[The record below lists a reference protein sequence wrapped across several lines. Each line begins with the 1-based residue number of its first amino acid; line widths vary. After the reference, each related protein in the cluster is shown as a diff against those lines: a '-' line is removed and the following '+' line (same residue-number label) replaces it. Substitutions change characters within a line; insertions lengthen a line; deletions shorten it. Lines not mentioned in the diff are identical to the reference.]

1 MQAHESFDKTLLTLE
16 LRQLRQLAAVF
27 EHGSISAAAKH
38 LGMQQPT
45 LSRSMSAIERTVGV
59 PLFGRG
65 PTGVAPTDYGRALLQ
80 YHRALEANLRNAA
93 GELDAIRGVPPAMIR
108 LGVGPIEGADVAAT
122 ALSRYLERYPDA
134 QIAIREGLYANL
146 EPLLAKGELDL
157 ILGSE
162 PSITVGIGTHPGM
175 NLELLGS
182 LRPAIVVR
190 AAHPLA
196 KKRRVTLDDLQQARW
211 IVPFGN
217 TTSAERFRAT
227 FAENGLMP
235 PAGSVFA
242 PISSWTAAGLVAQ
255 TDVVALMPQQ
265 LYRREIASGAFKEL
279 RVPEPAFAGAVY
291 LITREETRLST
302 PVRSLLR
309 DIREASNALNGVF
322 R

>member
-1 MQAHESFDKTLLTLE
+1 MHAQESFDTTLLSLE

-45 LSRSMSAIERTVGV
+45 LSRSMSAIERAVGV

-65 PTGVAPTDYGRALLQ
+65 PKGVLPTDYGRALLH
-80 YHRALEANLRNAA
+80 YHRALESNLRNAA
-93 GELDAIRGVPPAMIR
+93 GELNAIRGVPAMIR
-108 LGVGPIEGADVAAT
+108 LGVGPIEGGDVAAT
-122 ALSRYLERYPDA
+122 AVSRFLDRYPDA

-146 EPLLAKGELDL
+146 EPLLANGELDL

-162 PSITVGIGTHPGM
+162 PSITAGIGTHPGM

-196 KKRRVTLDDLQQARW
+196 KRRRVTLDDLQRARW

-217 TTSAERFRAT
+217 SSSAERFRAT
-227 FAENGLMP
+227 FVENGLMP
-235 PAGSVFA
+235 PAGAVFA
-242 PISSWTAAGLVAQ
+242 PISSWTAAGLVAR
-255 TDVVALMPQQ
+255 TDIVALMPQQ
-265 LYRREIASGAFKEL
+265 LYRREIATGAFKEL

-291 LITREETRLST
+291 LITREETLLST
-302 PVRSLLR
+302 PVRRLLR
-309 DIREASNALNGVF
+309 DIRESSKALNGVF

>member
-1 MQAHESFDKTLLTLE
+1 MRARESFDKTLLALE
-16 LRQLRQLAAVF
+16 IRQLRQLAAVL

-38 LGMQQPT
+38 LGVQQPT
-45 LSRSMSAIERTVGV
+45 LSRSMSAMERAVGV
-59 PLFGRG
+59 PLFERG
-65 PTGVAPTDYGRALLQ
+65 PKGVAPTDYGRALLQ

-93 GELDAIRGVPPAMIR
+93 GELDAIRGVPAAMIR

-122 ALSRYLERYPDA
+122 ALSRFLGRYPDA
-134 QIAIREGLYANL
+134 QLAIREGLYANL

-162 PSITVGIGTHPGM
+162 PSITAGIGTHPGM

-196 KKRRVTLDDLQQARW
+196 KKRRVTLEDLQRARW

-217 TTSAERFRAT
+217 TASAERFRAT
-227 FAENGLMP
+227 FVENGLMP

-242 PISSWTAAGLVAQ
+242 PIS
-255 TDVVALMPQQ
+255 
-265 LYRREIASGAFKEL
+265 R
-279 RVPEPAFAGAVY
+279 
-291 LITREETRLST
+291 
-302 PVRSLLR
+302 
-309 DIREASNALNGVF
+309 
-322 R
+322 

>member
-1 MQAHESFDKTLLTLE
+1 MQARDSFDTTLLTLE

-27 EHGSISAAAKH
+27 ECGSISAAAKD
-38 LGMQQPT
+38 LSMPQPT
-45 LSRSMSAIERTVGV
+45 LSRSMSAMERAIGV

-65 PTGVAPTDYGRALLQ
+65 PKGVAPTDYGRALLH

-93 GELDAIRGVPPAMIR
+93 GELEAIRGVPAAMIR
-108 LGVGPIEGADVAAT
+108 LGIGPIEGADIAAT
-122 ALSRYLERYPDA
+122 ALARFLERYPDA
-134 QIAIREGLYANL
+134 QFAIREGLYATL

-162 PSITVGIGTHPGM
+162 PSITAGIGSHPGM

-182 LRPAIVVR
+182 LRPAVVVR

-196 KKRRVTLDDLQQARW
+196 KKRRVTLHDLQRARW

-217 TTSAERFRAT
+217 TASAESFRAA
-227 FAENGLMP
+227 FIEHGLMP
-235 PAGSVFA
+235 PAGTVFA
-242 PISSWTAAGLVAQ
+242 PISSWTAAGLVAR
-255 TDVVALMPQQ
+255 TDIVALMPQQ

-279 RVPEPAFAGAVY
+279 RVAEPVFAGAVY
-291 LITREETRLST
+291 LITRKETLLST
-302 PVRSLLR
+302 PVRGLLR
-309 DIREASNALNGVF
+309 EIRDASKALNGDF